1 MGFPGAPSRDH
12 GADDPKL
19 GPVTDSAAPISAL
32 DAMSAHINATAVA
45 DDALAGARDD
55 AAEFGLPVPDA
66 VAGGTLTALA
76 ALASA
81 RRPDGPAAVAA
92 TPAVGVVGLHL
103 FAGMPDN
110 GVLTCIDPEIE
121 HQKLARDA
129 FRRAGIGSSRHRFLP
144 SRPLDVLGRLAP
156 GAYDLIY
163 ADVAP
168 AEVAAFRE
176 RAWSLLSDGGVL
188 IFAGVLLDGTIAD
201 ESRRDRDTVAAR
213 EAEQHL
219 LEREDALVTR
229 MPIGAG
235 AIALIK
241 K

>member
-163 ADVAP
+163 ADAAP

-176 RAWSLLSDGGVL
+176 RAWPLLSDGGVL

>member
-1 MGFPGAPSRDH
+1 
-12 GADDPKL
+12 
-19 GPVTDSAAPISAL
+19 
-32 DAMSAHINATAVA
+32 MSAHIIATDVA

-55 AAEFGLPVPDA
+55 AAEFGVATPDA
-66 VAGGTLTALA
+66 VAGGVLTAIA

-110 GVLTCIDPEIE
+110 AVLTCIDPEIE

-129 FRRAGIGSSRHRFLP
+129 FRSAGIGPSRHRFLP

-168 AEVAAFRE
+168 AEIPLFRE
-176 RAWSLLSDGGVL
+176 RAWPLLSDGGVL

-213 EAEQHL
+213 EAEKHL
-219 LEREDALVTR
+219 LEREDAQVTR
-229 MPIGAG
+229 LPIGAG
-235 AIALIK
+235 AVALIK

>member
-1 MGFPGAPSRDH
+1 
-12 GADDPKL
+12 
-19 GPVTDSAAPISAL
+19 
-32 DAMSAHINATAVA
+32 MSAHINATSVA
-45 DDALAGARDD
+45 DEALAGARDD
-55 AAEFGLPVPDA
+55 AAEFGLSIPDA
-66 VAGGTLTALA
+66 VAGDTLTTLA

-110 GVLTCIDPEIE
+110 AVLTCIDPETE

-129 FRRAGIGSSRHRFLP
+129 FRRAGIGPSRHRFLP

-163 ADVAP
+163 ADVSP
-168 AEVAAFRE
+168 AEISAFRE
-176 RAWSLLSDGGVL
+176 RAWPLLSDGGVL

-201 ESRRDRDTVAAR
+201 ESRRDRDTNAAR
-213 EAEQHL
+213 EAEKHL
-219 LEREDALVTR
+219 LEREDALVAR
-229 MPIGAG
+229 LPIGSG